1 MNERKEI
8 INETLKSLGKIKWFD
23 IRNLIGSGKLNLNDL
38 ILDNGEL
45 VLYKDDRSFPVCVQD
60 CRMSSGAFWNQF
72 IPLLKVKWK
81 DFTYMLSFVLETP
94 LKMFRYGLSKEC
106 LFSQLLM

>member
-1 MNERKEI
+1 MKTGFSIMNERKEI

-45 VLYKDDRSFPVCVQD
+45 VLYKDDRSCPCM
-60 CRMSSGAFWNQF
+60 C
-72 IPLLKVKWK
+72 
-81 DFTYMLSFVLETP
+81 T
-94 LKMFRYGLSKEC
+94 GL
-106 LFSQLLM
+106 